1 MPHLSKERVPMRPW
15 IERYVG
21 EILLRLPAKPAID
34 PLFYACASLLAACLI
49 FGGATRSGFLADAIL
64 ALLAIPLL
72 AFGVWR
78 LFDVD
83 VTRQMRWAL
92 RFCVALVAV
101 PLIQLIPLPGWLWTH
116 LPHRELS
123 AGSFSLIGN
132 NVPWMPLSVSPEAT
146 WLSALSLLP
155 PLSLFIGI
163 LLLGYRERRWLS
175 LLVLS
180 VGVISAFLGL
190 IQVAQGEAS
199 PLRFYQFTNLT
210 EAVGFFANRNHF
222 AALIYSVV
230 LLTAAWAI
238 CAGVTAASAFRRKD
252 FSAAAILAALGWF
265 TLLVVLLAAQAV
277 ARSRAGM
284 ALTMVA
290 LLGAFAL
297 LFVDRQTERLNLAA
311 SRMLVVA
318 VAVALVLT
326 TQFALYRILER
337 FEFDPIETAR
347 RTITPITIKAA
358 TAYLPFGSGVGSF
371 VPVYR
376 LFEEPNGLLAN
387 TYVNRAH
394 NDVAEASLESGALGL
409 VLVVWFGIWFVRRSI
424 ELWRS
429 DAPPHAEAIDWS
441 LARTAPIIIALL
453 AAHSLVDYPLRT
465 TAIMALAAFACAL
478 MIEPSPSAL
487 RSSVV
492 ARTTRETT
500 RKTAKPAPAPALVVS
515 TVAPKLT
522 ALPPR
527 PTPPKE
533 RWGTDVQWPEE
544 WRVSQDED
552 PAKK

>member
-1 MPHLSKERVPMRPW
+1 MRAW

-21 EILLRLPAKPAID
+21 EILFRLPAKPAID
-34 PLFYACASLLAACLI
+34 PLFYACASMLAACLI
-49 FGGATRSGFLADAIL
+49 FGGATRSGFLSDVIL

-72 AFGVWR
+72 ALGVWR

-92 RFCVALVAV
+92 WFCVALVAV

-123 AGSFSLIGN
+123 AGSFSLIGK

-175 LLVLS
+175 LVFLF
-180 VGVISAFLGL
+180 VGVVSAFLGL
-190 IQVAQGEAS
+190 LQVAQGQAS
-199 PLRFYQFTNLT
+199 PLRFYQFTNPT

-238 CAGVTAASAFRRKD
+238 HAGVTAASAVKRKD
-252 FSAAAILAALGWF
+252 FNAASILAALGWF
-265 TLLVVLLAAQAV
+265 TLLVVLLAAQAM

-290 LLGAFAL
+290 LLGAFSL
-297 LFVDRQTERLNLAA
+297 LFVDRQRERLNLAA

-318 VAVALVLT
+318 VALALVLT
-326 TQFALYRILER
+326 MQFALYRILER
-337 FEFDPIETAR
+337 FEPDPIQTAR
-347 RTITPITIKAA
+347 LTITPNTIKAA
-358 TAYLPFGSGVGSF
+358 TAYLPLGSGVGSF

-376 LFEEPNGLLAN
+376 LFEQPNGLFAN

-409 VLVVWFGIWFVRRSI
+409 ILVVWFGTWFVRRSI

-429 DAPPHAEAIDWS
+429 EAPPLAEAIDWS
-441 LARTAPIIIALL
+441 LARSAPIIIALL

-487 RSSVV
+487 RASVV
-492 ARTTRETT
+492 ARMTRESTP
-500 RKTAKPAPAPALVVS
+500 KAAKPAPAPAFVAS
-515 TVAPKLT
+515 PAAPKLA
-522 ALPPR
+522 ALPPP
-527 PTPPKE
+527 PTSPKE

-544 WRVSQDED
+544 WRISQDED